1 MCSGS
6 PLAGRLEQ
14 AVEAELERRG
24 ECLVFRVKGD
34 IRLWSRPEQ
43 AESLLE
49 KFRSGLGNLPAQ
61 LVLSLGGVTHVDTR
75 GIMALAS
82 VLEECSKRKIELKI
96 VMPSGVA
103 AEPMRYVRIF
113 APWPSFPNETAALQ
127 AVGAPP
133 P

>member
-1 MCSGS
+1 M
-6 PLAGRLEQ
+6 
-14 AVEAELERRG
+14 EAELERRG
-24 ECLVFRVKGD
+24 ECLVLRVRGD
-34 IRLWSRPEQ
+34 MRLWSRPEQ

-49 KFRSGLGNLPAQ
+49 KFRSGLGNPPAQ
-61 LVLSLGGVTHVDTR
+61 LVLSLGDVEHVEHIDTR
-75 GIMALAS
+75 GIMALVP
-82 VLEECSKRKIELKI
+82 VLVECSRRKIELKM

>member
-49 KFRSGLGNLPAQ
+49 KFRSGLGNPPAQ
-61 LVLSLGGVTHVDTR
+61 LVLSLGGVTHV
-75 GIMALAS
+75 
-82 VLEECSKRKIELKI
+82 V
-96 VMPSGVA
+96 
-103 AEPMRYVRIF
+103 
-113 APWPSFPNETAALQ
+113 
-127 AVGAPP
+127 
-133 P
+133 